1 MPDLVQLLQS
11 IANGIGLG
19 LIYGLIGIGF
29 CVIYNASGIVNFAQ
43 GMFVML
49 GGMICHTL
57 LSRFGLP
64 IWLAAI
70 LTVPIVAAIGILM
83 QVAVVRPMWNR
94 GASIFVIILAT
105 LATQILVE
113 RLTLITLGDQP
124 RTFDEFT
131 SGGPLK
137 LGRVAIS
144 YQLFWILGCGALMV
158 TGLWLFFTR
167 TRSGRALRACSQNQE
182 AAALLGIPVKS
193 MLLLS
198 FALSA
203 ALGAVAGIL
212 VTPTQYTAYGI
223 GTPFGV
229 SGFIAAIIGG
239 FGNAG
244 GALAG
249 GLLLGLTQAL
259 AIVLLGAGF
268 KNVAALSVLIFVLLL
283 FPNGIFTGLKD
294 LVRSR
299 AA

>member
-11 IANGIGLG
+11 IVNGIGLG

-57 LSRFGLP
+57 LHGFGLP
-64 IWLAAI
+64 IWLAA
-70 LTVPIVAAIGILM
+70 LLAVAIVALIGMLM
-83 QVAVVRPMWNR
+83 EVAVVRPMLNR
-94 GASIFVIILAT
+94 GASLFAVILAT

-113 RLTLITLGDQP
+113 RLTLISLGDQP

-131 SGGPLK
+131 PGGPLK
-137 LGRVAIS
+137 LGQVAIG
-144 YQLFWILGCGALMV
+144 YQLFWILGCSALMV
-158 TGLWLFFTR
+158 IGLWLFFTR
-167 TRSGRALRACSQNQE
+167 SRTGRALRACAQNQE
-182 AAALLGIPVKS
+182 AASLLGIPVKR

-229 SGFIAAIIGG
+229 NGFIAAIIGG
-239 FGNAG
+239 FGRAG

-249 GLLLGLTQAL
+249 GLMLGLAQAL

-283 FPNGIFTGLKD
+283 FPNGIFTGLKEM
-294 LVRSR
+294 VRSR
-299 AA
+299 AS